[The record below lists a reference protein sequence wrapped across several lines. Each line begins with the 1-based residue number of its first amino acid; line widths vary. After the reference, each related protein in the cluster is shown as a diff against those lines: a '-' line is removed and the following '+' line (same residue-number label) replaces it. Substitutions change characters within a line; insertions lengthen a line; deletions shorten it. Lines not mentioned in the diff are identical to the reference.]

1 MSTLTDGPYLGMA
14 ILCERV
20 LQEKDNVLSAIRIVD
35 KIIQTA
41 IGPDSLEMMPPVTI
55 NLFAII
61 SFKSGASGGKY
72 NFKLVPTTPSNEKMQ
87 EYSIPLVL
95 EKNGKSANVIINLN
109 LLVKEEGLY
118 WFDVSLNDEF
128 VTKIPLHIEY
138 QRVQMASSS
147 D

>member
-1 MSTLTDGPYLGMA
+1 MSTLRDGPYLGMA

-35 KIIQTA
+35 KIIQTT
-41 IGPDSLEMMPPVTI
+41 IGADSVEMMPPVTI

-61 SFKSGASGGKY
+61 SFKSGRSGGKY
-72 NFKLVPTTPSNEKMQ
+72 NFKLVSTTPSNEKMQ
-87 EYSIPLVL
+87 EYTIPLVL

-118 WFDVSLNDEF
+118 WFDVLLNDKF
-128 VTKIPLHIEY
+128 ITKIPLHIEY
-138 QRVQMASSS
+138 QRVQMASSL